1 MKRILSVLFL
11 FFSLYLLS
19 MEANAIQWIDLTTP
33 RGRPVCL
40 DKDSITQYKSYYL
53 YNIMFVNLDNGN
65 TMVATI
71 QSGIN
76 RPFSATL
83 KTYTPEEYKKLNG
96 DYSSMAQNITKNLE
110 PVTFDSAVYTAYK
123 RVKDIK
129 QREAISTVN
138 LGE

>member
-1 MKRILSVLFL
+1 MKKFLSALFL
-11 FFSLYLLS
+11 LFSLNLLS
-19 MEANAIQWIDLTTP
+19 MQASAIQWVDLTTP

-40 DKDSITQYKSYYL
+40 DKDSITQYKNYYL

-71 QSGIN
+71 QSGIH

-83 KTYTPEEYKKLNG
+83 KTYTPDEYKKLNG
-96 DYSSMAQNITKNLE
+96 DYSSMAQNLTKKLE

-123 RVKDIK
+123 KVKDIK
-129 QREAISTVN
+129 QREAISTVD